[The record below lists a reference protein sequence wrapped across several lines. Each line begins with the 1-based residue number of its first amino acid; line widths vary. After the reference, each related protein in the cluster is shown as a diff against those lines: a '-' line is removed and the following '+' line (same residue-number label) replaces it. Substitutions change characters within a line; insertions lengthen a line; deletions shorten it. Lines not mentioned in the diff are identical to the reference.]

1 MYIETSQCIFRDTR
15 ARAWRGQYDLTRMV
29 RTVRLEGCPILQ
41 GLHRRAS
48 SPQDKHPRLQQPA
61 RPIRLWSSLLI
72 LVYRLI
78 FITILCA
85 NTANH
90 MRNVASLYQVYHLSG
105 SSVQLGLAGFFQA
118 FPFIIFG
125 LFGGVL
131 ADTLNRKKLIAITHT
146 LNILPGVALGI
157 LTLSGAIQVW
167 HVNVLNLLASS
178 LQVLGGPSRQAIIPG
193 LVPQSHL
200 LNAVTMAVLMMQGTQ
215 LTAPVIAGFLIDFL
229 GVQASYFTDAGLLL
243 PSVIAALFIRAS
255 GQPQGERRQISW
267 RSLIEGFEFLW
278 HTRIILSLFLLDFFA
293 VLFGF
298 FRPILPIFADVVF
311 KVGARGLGMLYA
323 APAIGALIGST
334 VVLTAG
340 NIERKGAMS
349 IIATLMFALSLGFLG
364 MARWFWIGLLALAV
378 LGISDAISVAI
389 RRTVVQILAPDDM
402 RGRATSF
409 LTVFAQTTNGLG
421 AVIAGA
427 GAALLGA
434 PNAAL
439 VGCLLCTLT
448 VIGTCWAIPQLWNYR
463 SD

>member
-1 MYIETSQCIFRDTR
+1 
-15 ARAWRGQYDLTRMV
+15 
-29 RTVRLEGCPILQ
+29 
-41 GLHRRAS
+41 
-48 SPQDKHPRLQQPA
+48 
-61 RPIRLWSSLLI
+61 
-72 LVYRLI
+72 
-78 FITILCA
+78 
-85 NTANH
+85 

-167 HVNVLNLLASS
+167 HVNVLNLVASS

-243 PSVIAALFIRAS
+243 PSVIAALLIRAS

-364 MARWFWIGLLALAV
+364 MARWFWIGLLALAG

>member
-1 MYIETSQCIFRDTR
+1 LIRD
-15 ARAWRGQYDLTRMV
+15 
-29 RTVRLEGCPILQ
+29 
-41 GLHRRAS
+41 
-48 SPQDKHPRLQQPA
+48 
-61 RPIRLWSSLLI
+61 
-72 LVYRLI
+72 YRLI

-131 ADTLNRKKLIAITHT
+131 ADTLNRKKLIVITHS
-146 LNILPGVALGI
+146 LNVLPGVALGA
-157 LTLSGAIQVW
+157 LTLTGYIQVW
-167 HVNVLNLLASS
+167 HINALNIVASS

-193 LVPQSHL
+193 LVPQSYM
-200 LNAVTMAVLMMQGTQ
+200 LNAVTMATLMMQGTQ
-215 LTAPVIAGFLIDFL
+215 LTAPVIAGFLIDFF
-229 GVQASYFTDAGLLL
+229 GVQASYFADAALLV
-243 PSVIAALFIRAS
+243 PSVISTLLIRAS
-255 GQPQGERRQISW
+255 GRPLGKRRQISW

-298 FRPILPIFADVVF
+298 FRPILPIFADTIYN
-311 KVGARGLGMLYA
+311 VGARGLGMLYA
-323 APAIGALIGST
+323 APAIGALVGSGMI
-334 VVLTAG
+334 LAAG
-340 NIERKGAMS
+340 DIKRKGALS
-349 IIATLMFALSLGFLG
+349 ILATLAFALSLGFLG
-364 MARWFWIGLLALAV
+364 LSQWFWLGLIALGF
-378 LGISDAISVAI
+378 LGISDAISVAM
-389 RRTVVQILAPDDM
+389 RRTVVQLLAPDNM

-409 LTVFAQTTNGLG
+409 LTVFAQTTNATG

-439 VGCLLCTLT
+439 VGSVLCTLT
-448 VIGTCWAIPQLWNYR
+448 IIGTCWAIPQLWHYR
-463 SD
+463 SNSS

>member
-1 MYIETSQCIFRDTR
+1 
-15 ARAWRGQYDLTRMV
+15 V
-29 RTVRLEGCPILQ
+29 
-41 GLHRRAS
+41 S
-48 SPQDKHPRLQQPA
+48 SPQDNLPPTAPHSAPII
-61 RPIRLWSSLLI
+61 RPWSSLLI
-72 LVYRLI
+72 RDYRLI

-131 ADTLNRKKLIAITHT
+131 ADTLNRKKLIVITHS
-146 LNILPGVALGI
+146 LNVLPGVALGA
-157 LTLSGAIQVW
+157 LTLTGYIQVW
-167 HVNVLNLLASS
+167 HINALNIVASS

-193 LVPQSHL
+193 LVPQSYM
-200 LNAVTMAVLMMQGTQ
+200 LNAVTMATLMMQGTQ
-215 LTAPVIAGFLIDFL
+215 LTAPVIAGFLIDFF
-229 GVQASYFTDAGLLL
+229 GVQASYFADAALLV
-243 PSVIAALFIRAS
+243 PSVISTLLIRAS
-255 GQPQGERRQISW
+255 GRPQGKRRQISW

-298 FRPILPIFADVVF
+298 FRPILPIFADTIYN
-311 KVGARGLGMLYA
+311 VGARGLGMLYA
-323 APAIGALIGST
+323 APAIGALVGSGMI
-334 VVLTAG
+334 LAAG
-340 NIERKGAMS
+340 DIKRKGALS
-349 IIATLMFALSLGFLG
+349 ILATLAFALSLGFLG
-364 MARWFWIGLLALAV
+364 LSQWFWLGLIALGF
-378 LGISDAISVAI
+378 LGISDAISVAM
-389 RRTVVQILAPDDM
+389 RRTVVQLLAPDNM

-409 LTVFAQTTNGLG
+409 LTVFAQTTNATG

-439 VGCLLCTLT
+439 VGSVLCTLT
-448 VIGTCWAIPQLWNYR
+448 IIGTCWAIPQLWHYR
-463 SD
+463 SN

>member
-1 MYIETSQCIFRDTR
+1 
-15 ARAWRGQYDLTRMV
+15 
-29 RTVRLEGCPILQ
+29 
-41 GLHRRAS
+41 
-48 SPQDKHPRLQQPA
+48 
-61 RPIRLWSSLLI
+61 
-72 LVYRLI
+72 
-78 FITILCA
+78 
-85 NTANH
+85 

-167 HVNVLNLLASS
+167 HVNVLNVVASS

-243 PSVIAALFIRAS
+243 PSVIAALLIRAS

-364 MARWFWIGLLALAV
+364 MARWFWIGLLALAG